1 MRGVL
6 QHLQI
11 IVHELEVDLL
21 RLDLVFVDD
30 LDGTYKVSLNVLRF
44 FDLAE
49 RALAEDLLEVV

>member
-1 MRGVL
+1 MRSVL
-6 QHLQI
+6 QHLQLV
-11 IVHELEVDLL
+11 VHQLEVDNL

-44 FDLAE
+44 FYLAE

>member
-6 QHLQI
+6 QHLQLV
-11 IVHELEVDLL
+11 VHQLEVDLL

-44 FDLAE
+44 FYLAE